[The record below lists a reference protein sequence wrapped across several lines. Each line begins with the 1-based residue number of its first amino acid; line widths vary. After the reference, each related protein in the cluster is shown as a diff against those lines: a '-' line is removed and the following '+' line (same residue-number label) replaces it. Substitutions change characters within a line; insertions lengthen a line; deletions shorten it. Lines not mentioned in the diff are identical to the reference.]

1 MSRRPTMTD
10 PVLARPP
17 SRLLW
22 AGAAALAVLLHAGA
36 IAAVLFEA
44 PPEEG
49 ADLGAPA
56 IEIGIELAAPRQEPS
71 ELPPGPESDS
81 SAASTA
87 SIQQRVAP
95 EEVKPEE
102 RDTPTEAAEAER
114 VVAPQPTETPKE
126 EQAVAQQQTEASS
139 DSVAAEAKAA
149 PSLEAAREAPKSTAP
164 VPGTGESVVRARTT
178 WQRQLVAHL
187 DRNKRYPPGAARR
200 GAEILVSFTLDRMGR
215 VVSASLLKSSGDSA
229 FDDAAL
235 GMVRRADP
243 VPAPPPLVADEGLT
257 FTVPVVFR
265 AKGRG

>member
-1 MSRRPTMTD
+1 MSRSPTETAAA
-10 PVLARPP
+10 LGRPP

-56 IEIGIELAAPRQEPS
+56 IEIGIELAASRQEPT

-87 SIQQRVAP
+87 SVQQRVAP
-95 EEVKPEE
+95 EEVRQEE
-102 RDTPTEAAEAER
+102 RDTPTVVEEAER
-114 VVAPQPTETPKE
+114 VVAPQPAETPKE
-126 EQAVAQQQTEASS
+126 QQPVAQQQTEASAE
-139 DSVAAEAKAA
+139 SVAAEAKAA
-149 PSLEAAREAPKSTAP
+149 PSLETPRESAKSTAP
-164 VPGTGESVVRARTT
+164 NPGTGESAVRVRTT

-187 DRNKRYPPGAARR
+187 DRNKRYPPGSARR
-200 GAEILVSFTLDRMGR
+200 GAEILVSFTLDRTGR
-215 VVSASLLKSSGDSA
+215 VVSASLVRSSGDSA

-235 GMVRRADP
+235 SMVRRADP
-243 VPAPPPLVADEGLT
+243 VPAPPALVADEGLS

-265 AKGRG
+265 SKGRG